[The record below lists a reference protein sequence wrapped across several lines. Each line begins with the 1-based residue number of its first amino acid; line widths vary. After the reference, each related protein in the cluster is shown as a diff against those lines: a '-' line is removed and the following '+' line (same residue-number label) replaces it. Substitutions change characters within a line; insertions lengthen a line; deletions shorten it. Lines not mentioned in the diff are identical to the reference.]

1 MHETAVSAVLIDTH
15 CHLDYEDFDV
25 DRQDVIARAAGSG
38 VNLILIPGTDL
49 ENSAKVLA
57 LVDQHKELF
66 AAVGIHPNFSEE
78 WTPKTGDEL
87 RALAHHSKV
96 VAIGEI
102 GLDYYWDKA
111 PKDVQQTIFRAQL
124 DLAAELELPV
134 IVHNREASED
144 VLKILLDWQA
154 SLEAKRSSLAKR
166 PGVLHSFSG
175 DHTMAEKAIAAQFFV
190 GLTGPLTFKNAK
202 SLQELAS
209 ALSLD
214 HLVVE
219 TDSPFLSP
227 HPQRGQRNEPAKVK
241 LVAEKLAELKGL
253 PFEGVAAAT
262 TANAHRLF
270 RFGDS
275 Q

>member
-154 SLEAKRSSLAKR
+154 SLEAKRSPLAKR

-175 DHTMAEKAIAAQFFV
+175 DRTMVEKAIAAQFFV